1 MIAREAGHT
10 AGSPQ
15 TGRVESILPCE
26 VLRDVL
32 LVGGVLAEAVEE
44 GEDAGPVPQYLPAG
58 GHQLGVQSGHVSRLS
73 VPPRPH
79 QLPHHP
85 LHHGALL
92 QRLGV
97 AGAAGQQLE
106 AGLVVVRDLGS
117 SSSCTANQVDTQF
130 VQLVLGA
137 VTTST
142 TSTTALP
149 LSTHWSVVL
158 GWLI

>member
-15 TGRVESILPCE
+15 TGRVESILSCE

-44 GEDAGPVPQYLPAG
+44 GEDAGPVPQDLLTA
-58 GHQLGVQSGHVSRLS
+58 GHQLGVQPGDVSRLS
-73 VPPRPH
+73 VPASPH

-85 LHHGALL
+85 LHHGLLL

-97 AGAAGQQLE
+97 AGAAGEQLE
-106 AGLVVVRDLGS
+106 AGLVVIRDLGS
-117 SSSCTANQVDTQF
+117 SSSCPANQVDTQF

-137 VTTST
+137 ATTST
-142 TSTTALP
+142 TTALP